1 MGFHFIIM
9 GVYLN
14 NWCFSAYC
22 LTISLLFHAYKYI
35 SRSAW
40 MCYSSTLIPLKLLFE
55 IYYDYLEKGRLSL
68 SGASCWQVTYTVGR
82 QPIRLHPNLDS
93 VVDWALDVYVQV
105 ESPSHRL
112 ISTCKTL
119 SIGMRLFCFFRLLFY
134 SFMMWW
140 NILILHSALQ
150 QLTPEE
156 TNMERMPLR
165 YTTISHAV
173 SMQYKWQSI
182 KSSML
187 VFSVMPRHHCNSLWE
202 RLE

>member
-1 MGFHFIIM
+1 
-9 GVYLN
+9 
-14 NWCFSAYC
+14 
-22 LTISLLFHAYKYI
+22 
-35 SRSAW
+35 
-40 MCYSSTLIPLKLLFE
+40 MCYFSTLISLKLLFE

-68 SGASCWQVTYTVGR
+68 SGASCWQETYTVGR
-82 QPIRLHPNLDS
+82 HPIRLHPNLDS

-134 SFMMWW
+134 SVMWW
-140 NILILHSALQ
+140 NIYTILHSALQ

-156 TNMERMPLR
+156 TNVERIG

-187 VFSVMPRHHCNSLWE
+187 VFSVMLRHHCNSLWE
-202 RLE
+202 RFE